1 MFLFIEDGHGI
12 KPTLISIYRHAH
24 NGDREFHTNFP
35 HLLREYI
42 QIKTWY
48 TLSPYFAANGVLVG
62 PWGGKGG
69 VNPWIFIPSGRI
81 CEIRISTSGCVDSI
95 RFTYID
101 HQGVQKHS
109 ERYGGDGGS
118 AQTVT
123 FIDDEHFIGI
133 TGTVGV
139 YEGYTVITSLSF
151 LTNKKNY
158 GPYGTNKGTSFSL
171 PITKDS
177 FVGLTGNYGA
187 YIDSFSVILQSSS
200 VGNIFSTN
208 MASNKIYVGP
218 WGGKG
223 GVKPWT
229 FIPNGRIS
237 QICISASGCVDSIR
251 FTYIDHQGVQK
262 QSERYGG
269 DGGSAHTLTLV
280 DDEHFIGI
288 TGTVGVY
295 ERYTMITSLCF
306 LTNRKN
312 YGPYGTNQGTSFSL
326 PVAMGS
332 FGGFSGNYGAYM
344 DSFSVILQSTSL
356 ENIFSSNTASNRIHV
371 GPWGGNGGV
380 KPWTFIPNGRIFQ
393 IRISTFGCVDS
404 IRFTYIDH
412 QGVQKHSERYGGDGG
427 SVHTVTFVDDEHLI
441 GITGTVG
448 IYERYTV
455 ITSLSFLTNKK
466 NYGPYGTN
474 QGTSFSLPVAKG
486 SFSGFGG
493 NYGAYID
500 SFSVILQSSSLG
512 KIFNTNIA
520 SNGIHVGP
528 WGGNGGVKPWT
539 FIPNGRISQIRI
551 NASGCVDSIRFTYID
566 HQGVQKQ
573 SKRYGGYGGSAHTV
587 TFVDD
592 EHFIGIIG
600 TVGVYEGYTVIRSMS
615 FLTNKNNYGPYG
627 TNQGTSF
634 SLPVAKGSFSGFSG
648 NYGAYIDSLS
658 VILQPSSFGNIFTS
672 NMENNRI
679 HVGPWGGNG
688 GVKPWTFIPNGRISQ
703 IHISASGCVDSIRF
717 TYIDHQGVQKHS
729 ERYGGDGGSAHMV
742 TFVDDEH
749 LIGITG
755 NVGVY
760 EGYTVIR
767 SMSFHTNKK
776 NYGPYGTNQGTS
788 FSLPVAKGSFGG
800 FSGNYGAYIDS
811 FSVILQS
818 SSFGSI
824 ITSNVESNRIHVG
837 QWGGNGGVKPWTFI
851 PNGRISQIR
860 VSASGCVDSIRFT
873 YIDNQGVQK
882 YSERYGGDGGSA
894 HIVTFVDDEHFIGI
908 TGTVGVYEGY
918 TVIRSISF
926 LTNKNNY
933 GPYGTNQG
941 TSFSLPVAKGSIS
954 GFSGNYGAYIDS
966 LSVILQSSS
975 FGNIFTTNMVTFVD
989 DEHLIGITGTVGV
1002 YEGYTVIRSM
1012 SFLTNKK
1019 NYGPYGTNQGTS
1031 FSLPVAKGSFGG
1043 FSGNYGAYIDSFSV
1057 ILQSS
1062 SFGSIITS
1070 NVESNIIHVGPWGGN
1085 GGVKPW
1091 TFIPNGRISQIR
1103 VSASGC
1109 VDSIRFTY
1117 IDNQGVQ
1124 KYSERYGGDG
1134 GSAHIVTFVDDEQFI
1149 GITGTVG
1156 VYEGYTVIR
1165 SISFLTNKNN
1175 YGPYGTNQGTS
1186 FSLPVAKGSFS
1197 GFSGN
1202 YGAYIDSLSVILQSS
1217 SFGNIFTSNM
1227 ESNGIHVGPW
1237 RGNAGLKP

>member
-1 MFLFIEDGHGI
+1 M
-12 KPTLISIYRHAH
+12 
-24 NGDREFHTNFP
+24 
-35 HLLREYI
+35 
-42 QIKTWY
+42 
-48 TLSPYFAANGVLVG
+48 AANGVLVG

-69 VNPWIFIPSGRI
+69 VNPWIFIPNGRI
-81 CEIRISTSGCVDSI
+81 SQICVSASGCIDSI

-109 ERYGGDGGS
+109 ERYGGDGGL

-151 LTNKKNY
+151 LTNIKNY
-158 GPYGTNKGTSFSL
+158 GPYGTNQGTSFSL
-171 PITKDS
+171 PVTKGS
-177 FVGLTGNYGA
+177 FVGLSGNYGA

-208 MASNKIYVGP
+208 MASNKIHVGP

-237 QICISASGCVDSIR
+237 KICISASGCVDSIR

-295 ERYTMITSLCF
+295 ERYTVITSLSF

-326 PVAMGS
+326 PVAIVS
-332 FGGFSGNYGAYM
+332 FFN
-344 DSFSVILQSTSL
+344 LLPLRNT
-356 ENIFSSNTASNRIHV
+356 FSSNTASNRIHV

-380 KPWTFIPNGRIFQ
+380 KPWTFIPNGRISQ
-393 IRISTFGCVDS
+393 IRISAFGCVDS

-412 QGVQKHSERYGGDGG
+412 QGVQKYSERYGGDGG
-427 SVHTVTFVDDEHLI
+427 SLYKVTFVDDEHLS

-486 SFSGFGG
+486 SFSGFSGNYGAYIDTFSVILQSSSLQKIFSTNMASNGIHVGPWGGNGRVKPWTFIPNGRISKICINASGCVDSITFTYIDDQGVQKQSERYGGDGGSPHTVTFVDDEHFIGISGTVGVYEHYTVITSLSFVTNKKNYGPYGTNQGTGFSLPVAKGSFGGFKG

-500 SFSVILQSSSLG
+500 SFSVILQSSSPEN
-512 KIFNTNIA
+512 IFK
-520 SNGIHVGP
+520 SNMVSNEIHVGP

-539 FIPNGRISQIRI
+539 FIPNGRIFQIRI

-566 HQGVQKQ
+566 HQGVKKH
-573 SKRYGGYGGSAHTV
+573 SERYGGDGGSSHMV

-592 EHFIGIIG
+592 EHFIGITG

-615 FLTNKNNYGPYG
+615 FLTNKKKYGPYG

-648 NYGAYIDSLS
+648 NYGAYIDSFS
-658 VILQPSSFGNIFTS
+658 VILQSSSFGKIFTS
-672 NMENNRI
+672 NMESNRI
-679 HVGPWGGNG
+679 HVGPWGGNGGIKPWTFIPNGRISQIRISASGCVDSIKFIYIDNQGVQKYSERYGGDGGSTHIVTFVDDEHFIGITGTIGVYERYTVITSLSFLTNKKNYGPYGTNKGTSFSLPVAKGCFGGFSGNYGAYIDSFSVILQSSSTENIFKSNMVSNEIRVGPWGGNG
-688 GVKPWTFIPNGRISQ
+688 GVKPWTFIPNGRIFQ
-703 IHISASGCVDSIRF
+703 ICINASGCVDSIRF

-729 ERYGGDGGSAHMV
+729 ERYGGDGGSSHMV
-742 TFVDDEH
+742 TFVNDEH
-749 LIGITG
+749 IVGITG
-755 NVGVY
+755 TVGVY
-760 EGYTVIR
+760 DGYTVIT
-767 SMSFHTNKK
+767 SMSFITNKN

-788 FSLPVAKGSFGG
+788 FSLPVSKGSFCG

-818 SSFGSI
+818 SSFGNMF
-824 ITSNVESNRIHVG
+824 TSNMESNRIHVG
-837 QWGGNGGVKPWTFI
+837 PWGGNGGVNPWTFI

-860 VSASGCVDSIRFT
+860 ISGSGCVDSIRFA

-882 YSERYGGDGGSA
+882 YSEKYGGDGGST

-908 TGTVGVYEGY
+908 TGTIGVYERY
-918 TVIRSISF
+918 TVI
-926 LTNKNNY
+926 
-933 GPYGTNQG
+933 
-941 TSFSLPVAKGSIS
+941 TSL
-954 GFSGNYGAYIDS
+954 
-966 LSVILQSSS
+966 L
-975 FGNIFTTNMVTFVD
+975 
-989 DEHLIGITGTVGV
+989 
-1002 YEGYTVIRSM
+1002 
-1012 SFLTNKK
+1012 FLTNKK
-1019 NYGPYGTNQGTS
+1019 NYGSFFNLFPLGTYSTQTWQAMEYKLDLGEVTAVLIPGHS
-1031 FSLPVAKGSFGG
+1031 SPMVG
-1043 FSGNYGAYIDSFSV
+1043 FPRSV
-1057 ILQSS
+1057 
-1062 SFGSIITS
+1062 
-1070 NVESNIIHVGPWGGN
+1070 
-1085 GGVKPW
+1085 
-1091 TFIPNGRISQIR
+1091 
-1103 VSASGC
+1103 
-1109 VDSIRFTY
+1109 
-1117 IDNQGVQ
+1117 
-1124 KYSERYGGDG
+1124 
-1134 GSAHIVTFVDDEQFI
+1134 
-1149 GITGTVG
+1149 
-1156 VYEGYTVIR
+1156 
-1165 SISFLTNKNN
+1165 
-1175 YGPYGTNQGTS
+1175 
-1186 FSLPVAKGSFS
+1186 
-1197 GFSGN
+1197 
-1202 YGAYIDSLSVILQSS
+1202 SVPL
-1217 SFGNIFTSNM
+1217 
-1227 ESNGIHVGPW
+1227 VV
-1237 RGNAGLKP
+1237 